1 MSCINDDVDT
11 ATKENMYPCK
21 EKALHACLS
30 LSFSVM
36 VKIHLVIHLS
46 FNFSIN
52 IGLHIIFIWSI
63 L

>member
-30 LSFSVM
+30 M
-36 VKIHLVIHLS
+36 
-46 FNFSIN
+46 
-52 IGLHIIFIWSI
+52 
-63 L
+63 